1 MPDQPNRPR
10 SWAETFGEPT
20 PSRFQD
26 QLKEPGPW
34 SSAAR
39 HARRV
44 QRREREAIENRQ
56 LQQLQRLAAE
66 QDLDQALDH
75 ALELVQRGV
84 RVPDKLRVKA
94 MAALERRGGS
104 GLSSA
109 EIMVQRRL
117 LAQGWSRDR

>member
-1 MPDQPNRPR
+1 MPDQPTRPR

-26 QLKEPGPW
+26 QPREPGRW
-34 SSAAR
+34 STARRIAAR
-39 HARRV
+39 RHR
-44 QRREREAIENRQ
+44 QEQEAIKDRQ
-56 LQQLQRLAAE
+56 LQQLQRLAVE
-66 QDLDQALDH
+66 QDQDQALDH

-84 RVPDKLRVKA
+84 RVPDLVRLKA
-94 MAALERRGGS
+94 MKALERRPS